1 MSQILFQTATLKRL
15 KEESARNKATLSNP
29 GCPEEVLNQRILDIL
44 AGSETKEPETASGG
58 TRAAPEETNPAAKV
72 PDSDE
77 EEFEKLLQ
85 EVALTQ
91 IGLYCCAHG
100 LEGHNGASSS
110 KESFRISP
118 TKRNAYQLRARSI
131 GEAISISTQN
141 RDWDFLT
148 SLTHPNTSG

>member
-1 MSQILFQTATLKRL
+1 MPQNLFQAATLKRL

-58 TRAAPEETNPAAKV
+58 TRAALEETNPAAKV

-85 EVALTQ
+85 EVASTQ
-91 IGLYCCAHG
+91 IGLHCCVHG
-100 LEGHNGASSS
+100 LEGHNDASSS
-110 KESFRISP
+110 QESFKIAP
-118 TKRNAYQLRARSI
+118 TNWDANA
-131 GEAISISTQN
+131 
-141 RDWDFLT
+141 
-148 SLTHPNTSG
+148 